1 MPLPKSASYFER
13 LAMPHRNAA
22 FNLAFWI
29 LRDRADAE
37 DVVQEAY
44 LRAFRA
50 FPVFRGGDVKPW
62 LLVIVRNVA
71 FSTLE
76 ARKRG
81 RNLVLL
87 AADLSGSRDAD
98 AQESACAAPNPEA
111 LAIAESERQRLMGA
125 LAALPSIYR
134 DVVVLREME
143 GLSYK
148 DIAAVTGIPRG
159 TVMSRLSRGRAEL
172 RKVLNRNA
180 TKV

>member
-1 MPLPKSASYFER
+1 
-13 LAMPHRNAA
+13 MPHRNAA

-50 FPVFRGGDVKPW
+50 FPVFRGDDVKPW

-71 FSTLE
+71 YSALE

-81 RNLVLL
+81 LVLL
-87 AADLSGSRDAD
+87 AVDLSGARDAD
-98 AQESACAAPNPEA
+98 TQEIACAAPNPETTV
-111 LAIAESERQRLMGA
+111 IAEEERQRLMAA
-125 LAALPSIYR
+125 LAGLPSIYR
-134 DVVVLREME
+134 DIVVLREME

-172 RKVLNRNA
+172 RKVLTVSA
-180 TKV
+180 VPKK